1 MLGEMLGETQGK
13 ITGNRVLPSEGPT
26 PKIESSYQ
34 GSGRILGVEV
44 TDMGT
49 FWSIFRKEGV
59 LYGEGQGVVMTR
71 DGEMATWKGQ
81 GLGRIKGRSTA
92 VSWRGSVLFQT
103 SSQRLAR
110 LGSVAVNFE
119 FEVDEDGNTYV
130 KIWEW
135 L

>member
-1 MLGEMLGETQGK
+1 MLGEILGEIQGR
-13 ITGNRVLPSEGPT
+13 ITGSRVLPSEGPT

-34 GSGRILGVEV
+34 GSGKILGVEV

-49 FWSIFRKEGV
+49 YWSIFRADGL

-71 DGEMATWKGQ
+71 DGEIATWKGH
-81 GLGRIKGRSTA
+81 GLGRFRGHSSA

-103 SSQRLAR
+103 SSQKLAR
-110 LGSVAVNFE
+110 LASVATIFE
-119 FEVDEDGNTYV
+119 YEVDEDGNTYE